1 MRKSIY
7 LPYNEAKKIVNKL
20 GLSTIEQY
28 RQYIKGRS
36 LEMLIPSNPD
46 RHYTIHKS
54 WLSWSDFLGVYSD
67 TKKYISYD
75 ELKNL
80 FIQHNIFD
88 FDELNKFIVNYC
100 KPNDISIPDDIEEYY
115 SNVFTTWDDLFVKKI
130 ENDDEYINIT
140 SNKLK
145 AIIPQLDDIIS
156 KIKLIKE
163 EIKLK

>member
-1 MRKSIY
+1 M
-7 LPYNEAKKIVNKL
+7 PYDEAKKIVNKL
-20 GLSTIEQY
+20 GLSTRSQY

-36 LEMLIPSNPD
+36 LELLLPSNPD
-46 RHYTIHKS
+46 RHYSIHKC
-54 WLSWSDFLGVYSD
+54 WLSWSEFFGLTYNDI
-67 TKKYISYD
+67 KKYISYD

-80 FIQHNIFD
+80 FIQHNIYD

-100 KPNDISIPDDIEEYY
+100 KLNNISIPDDIEEYY
-115 SNVFTTWDDLFVKKI
+115 SDVFTTWDDLFVCKKI
-130 ENDDEYINIT
+130 ENNDDEYINIT

-156 KIKLIKE
+156 KINLIKE